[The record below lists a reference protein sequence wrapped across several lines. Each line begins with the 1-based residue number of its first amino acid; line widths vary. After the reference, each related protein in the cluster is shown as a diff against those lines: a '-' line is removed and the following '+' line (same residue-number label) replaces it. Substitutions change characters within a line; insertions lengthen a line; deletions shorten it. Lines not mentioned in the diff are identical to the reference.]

1 MYKNNVIFF
10 LLTSFSISQD
20 NLNDSVTEQNKISF
34 NLPSGVNID
43 VAGEVEFEFVDV
55 EGAGGAINST
65 EFIQKVETR
74 SPHVRIDKAVLKF
87 KILYSDNISFRFGL
101 RFNDDNAYVDKSYL
115 LIEKNNT
122 KYEIGSNRPAIALKR
137 GIEGYPLIGTAFWK
151 GRQYHVDI
159 EKKYPNMNFGAS
171 LALKRPLGY
180 DSPAED
186 KSYRILV
193 YDNMPN
199 KTRDWDG
206 VTIESGLRA
215 SFNLNPIKI
224 TGWYYMGKLYDDYD
238 WQGVLM
244 NDFTDYRIAQG
255 TVLPKNANR
264 DHYWFG
270 GRAELKTALGL
281 FRGEYIYSLDG
292 YLPRS
297 GYYVEFGTPF
307 KLMDLPLYC
316 LFRYGELN
324 INPESNMYVKQ
335 NWTAELDDPQTWD
348 RSLITLAAVYELTT
362 YSKIKFEYYITG
374 ETTGDTQELADS
386 YNNNAGRDFQ
396 PDMNDNQLLIQFEL
410 NF

>member
-1 MYKNNVIFF
+1 MYKNNFIFL

-224 TGWYYMGKLYDDYD
+224 TGWYYIGKLYDDYD

-307 KLMDLPLYC
+307 KLIDLPLYC

-324 INPESNMYVKQ
+324 INPESNMYVDQ

-348 RSLITLAAVYELTT
+348 RSLITIAAVYELTT
-362 YSKIKFEYYITG
+362 YSKIKFEYYVTG
-374 ETTGDTQELADS
+374 ETTGDTQEFADS
-386 YNNNAGRDFQ
+386 YNNNTGRDFQ

>member
-1 MYKNNVIFF
+1 MYKNNVIFL

-224 TGWYYMGKLYDDYD
+224 TGWYYIGKLYDDYD

-324 INPESNMYVKQ
+324 INPESNMYVDQ

>member
-1 MYKNNVIFF
+1 
-10 LLTSFSISQD
+10 
-20 NLNDSVTEQNKISF
+20 
-34 NLPSGVNID
+34 VNINI
-43 VAGEVEFEFVDV
+43 AGEVEFEFVDV
-55 EGAGGAINST
+55 EGEGGAINSN

-87 KILYSDNISFRFGL
+87 NILYSDNISFRFGL

-115 LIEKNNT
+115 LIKKNNT
-122 KYEIGSNRPAIALKR
+122 RYEIGSNRPSIALKR
-137 GIEGYPLIGTAFWK
+137 EIEGYPLIGTAFWK
-151 GRQYHVDI
+151 GRQYHIDI
-159 EKKYPNMNFGAS
+159 EQKFSIMNFGAS

-206 VTIESGLRA
+206 VTVESGLRA
-215 SFNLNPIKI
+215 SFNLNPFKI
-224 TGWYYMGKLYDDYD
+224 TGWYYTGKLYDDYD

-244 NDFTDYRIAQG
+244 NDFTDYRVAQG
-255 TVLPKNANR
+255 TVLPKEANR

-270 GRAELKTALGL
+270 GRAEYNTPFGL
-281 FRGEYIYSLDG
+281 LRGEYIYSLDG

-316 LFRYGELN
+316 LARYGELK
-324 INPESNMYVKQ
+324 INPESNMYVGQ
-335 NWTAELDDPQTWD
+335 DWTAELDDPQTWD

-386 YNNNAGRDFQ
+386 YNNNIGRDYQ

>member
-1 MYKNNVIFF
+1 MYKNNFIFL

-224 TGWYYMGKLYDDYD
+224 TGWYYIGKLYDDYD

-307 KLMDLPLYC
+307 KLIDLPLYC

-324 INPESNMYVKQ
+324 INPESNMYVDQ

>member
-1 MYKNNVIFF
+1 MNKYNIT
-10 LLTSFSISQD
+10 LLLFTSLAISQ
-20 NLNDSVTEQNKISF
+20 NGLNSGEVEQNKVSF
-34 NLPSGVNID
+34 NLPSGVNINI
-43 VAGEVEFEFVDV
+43 AGEVEFEFVDV
-55 EGAGGAINST
+55 EGEGGAINSN

-87 KILYSDNISFRFGL
+87 NILYSDNISFRFGL

-115 LIEKNNT
+115 LIKKNNT
-122 KYEIGSNRPAIALKR
+122 RYEIGSNRPSIALKR
-137 GIEGYPLIGTAFWK
+137 EIEGYPLIGTAFWK
-151 GRQYHVDI
+151 GRQYHIDI
-159 EKKYPNMNFGAS
+159 EQKFSIINFGAS

-206 VTIESGLRA
+206 VTVESGLRA
-215 SFNLNPIKI
+215 SFNLNPFKI
-224 TGWYYMGKLYDDYD
+224 TGWYYTGKLYDDYD

-244 NDFTDYRIAQG
+244 NDFTDYRVAQG
-255 TVLPKNANR
+255 TVLPKEANR

-270 GRAELKTALGL
+270 GRAEYNTPFGL
-281 FRGEYIYSLDG
+281 LRGEYIYSLDG

-316 LFRYGELN
+316 LARYGELK
-324 INPESNMYVKQ
+324 INPESNMYVGQ
-335 NWTAELDDPQTWD
+335 DWTAELDDPQTWD

-386 YNNNAGRDFQ
+386 YNNNIGRDYQ

>member
-1 MYKNNVIFF
+1 MYKNNFIFL

-224 TGWYYMGKLYDDYD
+224 TGWYYIGKLYDDYD

-307 KLMDLPLYC
+307 KLIDLPLYC

-386 YNNNAGRDFQ
+386 YNNNTGRDFQ